1 VTRRSLVLVG
11 VAGIA
16 AAALAL
22 AVVLLVADRGP
33 SPGEGDVIAFSCRE
47 PNNLWFAVCAS
58 KVDGSQRRRLTS
70 RLPTSE
76 PDWSPDGRRIAF
88 TRNEDVGESTTFTDD
103 DVFVM
108 TADGDDQ
115 RQLTPEQV
123 GSMSLQPTWSADGRE
138 LAFVRGESVA
148 SAVPSR
154 FGDLYVISV
163 EDGDARRVARGP
175 LNDPDWS
182 PDGHEVIYTRGS
194 DLATIGA
201 SMDLFVL
208 DLTSGDERRL
218 TATPDVFESA
228 AAWSPDGE
236 RIAFARWTN
245 RTQYDGKAALHVME
259 RDGTGERL
267 LLAHTHFAS
276 GPAKL
281 AWSPDGTT
289 IAFETS
295 SVIGCTSI
303 SLLVVA
309 TGAVRP
315 VTACAKPIEST
326 LAPAWQPD
334 ATRED
339 R

>member
-1 VTRRSLVLVG
+1 VTRRTLVLVG

-22 AVVLLVADRGP
+22 VVVLLVVNRGRP
-33 SPGEGDVIAFSCRE
+33 PGRGDVIAFSCRE
-47 PNNLWFAVCAS
+47 PKNVWFAVCSS
-58 KVDGSQRRRLTS
+58 KVDGTERRRLTS
-70 RLPTSE
+70 RLTTSE

-103 DVFVM
+103 DVFLM

-115 RQLTPEQV
+115 HQLTPEQV
-123 GSMSLQPTWSADGRE
+123 GSMSLQPSWSPDGRE
-138 LAFVRGESVA
+138 IAFIRGESVA

-154 FGDLYVISV
+154 FGDLYVMGV
-163 EDGDARRVARGP
+163 NDGAARQVARGP

-182 PDGHEVIYTRGS
+182 PDGREVVYTRGT

-208 DLTSGDERRL
+208 DLTNGAERQL

-245 RTQYDGKAALHVME
+245 RTQYDGKAVLRVID

-267 LLAHTHFAS
+267 LLTHTHFAS

-281 AWSPDGTT
+281 AWSPDGST

-295 SVIGCTSI
+295 SVIGCSSI

-309 TGAVRP
+309 SGAVRP
-315 VTACAKPIEST
+315 LTACTKPIEST
-326 LAPAWQPD
+326 LAPAWQPN
-334 ATRED
+334 AEAERP
-339 R
+339 